1 MTVTHRPTD
10 RRAIEPTHP
19 CVRCGRPV
27 AIDTAMCEYC
37 NPLGLAD
44 PAASQAHGTVFL
56 AIGAAVVILALV
68 GRLVVAGV
76 GPFDGTV
83 VGVTVAADASGAPS
97 GLAITLTVTNHGT
110 KSGPSTCRIS
120 DPDNL
125 ESDANA
131 IFLSPDIPAG
141 QSATFT
147 RTTDRLGHALSST
160 IRVDCG

>member
-1 MTVTHRPTD
+1 MTVTPKPTLV
-10 RRAIEPTHP
+10 PTHP

-27 AIDTAMCEYC
+27 GIDIAMCEYC

-76 GPFDGTV
+76 GPFDGSV
-83 VGVTVAADASGAPS
+83 VSVAVAADASGAPA
-97 GLAITLTVTNHGT
+97 GLAITLTVTNHGS

-131 IFLSPDIPAG
+131 IFLSPDIPADS
-141 QSATFT
+141 SATFT
-147 RTTDRLGHALSST
+147 RTTDRLGHAPSST
-160 IRVDCG
+160 IRVDCA